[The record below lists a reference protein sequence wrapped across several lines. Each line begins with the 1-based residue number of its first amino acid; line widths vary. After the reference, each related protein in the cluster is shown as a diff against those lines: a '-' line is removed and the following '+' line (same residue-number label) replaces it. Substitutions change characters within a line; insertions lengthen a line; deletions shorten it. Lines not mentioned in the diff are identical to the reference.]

1 MIDFKH
7 RQSAHCETGVVSNL
21 LTHNG
26 LAMSEPMAFGLS
38 SSITFAY
45 MPMIKMAGMPLI
57 GYRHMPGSVI
67 SGVSKRLKMK
77 WDKRTF
83 SSPDE
88 GMKALDAH
96 LQQGRAVGMQTSV
109 YWLPYFPPD
118 MRFHFNA
125 HNLVAYGKE
134 GEDYLISDPVFEQPN
149 RCDAASLEKARFAKG
164 AMAAKGTLY
173 YPIDT
178 PKEIDYAAV
187 VPGAVRRAARMMFA
201 PVPVVGIRGIRY
213 LGRKVSQLGKQGG
226 EAREKYLP
234 LYLGH
239 IVRMQEEIGTGG
251 AGFRFLYAAFL
262 QESAAK
268 LNNAT
273 LKEAAAKLTDAGDE
287 WRRFALKATKM
298 ARGRSKMDTDELEA
312 QLNTIADQ
320 EQAVWSGLKEIQR

>member
-67 SGVSKRLKMK
+67 AGVSKRLKMK

-83 SSPDE
+83 ASPDE
-88 GMKALDAH
+88 GMKALDGH
-96 LQQGRAVGMQTSV
+96 LNQGRAVGMQTSV

-134 GEDYLISDPVFEQPN
+134 GDDYLISDPVFEQPN
-149 RCDAASLEKARFAKG
+149 RCDTASLQKSRFAKG

-173 YPIDT
+173 FPVDT

-187 VPGAVRRAARMMFA
+187 APGAIRRAARMMFA
-201 PVPVVGIRGIRY
+201 PVPQFTSMVLVSFKNQTRI
-213 LGRKVSQLGKQGG
+213 LNRKSFEVS
-226 EAREKYLP
+226 AP
-234 LYLGH
+234 
-239 IVRMQEEIGTGG
+239 TGQISTV
-251 AGFRFLYAAFL
+251 LS
-262 QESAAK
+262 E
-268 LNNAT
+268 
-273 LKEAAAKLTDAGDE
+273 
-287 WRRFALKATKM
+287 
-298 ARGRSKMDTDELEA
+298 
-312 QLNTIADQ
+312 
-320 EQAVWSGLKEIQR
+320 